1 MLMYKFNEQVA
12 MACILFGVPLL
23 MLFSREEDSGKFRFF
38 ESLSMIVS
46 YFFNI
51 LLVIFVPTL
60 FWFCFFNIAF
70 SIITYIFIGE
80 MFLVFDSMILIALLI
95 ILCQIKKED
104 SMSQSYI
111 KLRKDIHRYIKLLL
125 E

>member
-12 MACILFGVPLL
+12 VACILFGVPLL
-23 MLFSREEDSGKFRFF
+23 MLFSRDEDSGKFRFF

-51 LLVIFVPTL
+51 LLVIFAPTL
-60 FWFCFFNIAF
+60 FWFCFFNIVF
-70 SIITYIFIGE
+70 SIITYIFIGKI
-80 MFLVFDSMILIALLI
+80 FLVFDSMILIILLMS
-95 ILCQIKKED
+95 LYKTKKD
-104 SMSQSYI
+104 YSMSQSYI